1 MPEMRLRRW
10 GSLQRSPD
18 PLAGFKGV
26 YFYAKGRRRDGGKGG
41 GKGRTGGEGKGRK
54 EWGREGEGGRFDSHF
69 SLPPPPL
76 HTMTNRENF
85 HFKVSNRFSTTSAGF
100 Y

>member
-1 MPEMRLRRW
+1 ME
-10 GSLQRSPD
+10 
-18 PLAGFKGV
+18 
-26 YFYAKGRRRDGGKGG
+26 GRGEEREEREGKGKGG
-41 GKGRTGGEGKGRK
+41 KSAEGKG
-54 EWGREGEGGRFDSHF
+54 GRRFDPHF
-69 SLPPPPL
+69 SLRLPPL